1 MVTEITG
8 LDQTVIFPT
17 DNTPASRLDTSRS
30 KIWRVVKLLI
40 ALLLVAYLLYTDK
53 ISFAVLGG
61 FMGWKGILGGLGAAL
76 LISTSYVLTSLR
88 LYYLFQAN
96 RLDICLRWCLKTNF
110 IGLFA
115 NNYLP
120 TAMGG
125 DAVRAYLFTRGRSG
139 QVAHIIATI
148 AYDRLLGL
156 LALVLLAFA
165 ALGLARVWLPQLAWT
180 PAFQW
185 SFMLLGAGL
194 GGAFGAVFLSRSA
207 LALRF
212 IQALCAKLPF
222 GEALARFF
230 TAFSCLS
237 RSGRLFLLLLAMSFL
252 VHMCCA
258 LALYFT
264 GQALGLHT
272 GLGLTILLAPLIF
285 LSGVLPVSPGNLG
298 WTEYVGSW
306 LWSSQ
311 GLAWGGSLW
320 LAYRVVTV
328 VVSLIGLVFYLQTK
342 VRKPV
347 IES

>member
-1 MVTEITG
+1 MVTKITG
-8 LDQTVIFPT
+8 LNQTIILPIEK
-17 DNTPASRLDTSRS
+17 NSASQIDSRRS
-30 KIWRVVKLLI
+30 RIWFVGKLLI

-53 ISFAVLGG
+53 ISLAVLRG
-61 FMGWKGILGGLGAAL
+61 FIGWKGILGGLGAVL
-76 LISTSYVLTSLR
+76 VLIASQVLTALR
-88 LYYLFQAN
+88 VYSLFQAN
-96 RLDICLRWCLKTNF
+96 SLDLSFSWCLKTNF

-125 DAVRAYLFTRGRSG
+125 DAVRGYLFARGRSG
-139 QVAHIIATI
+139 QVAQIIATM
-148 AYDRLLGL
+148 AYDRMLGM
-156 LALVLLAFA
+156 LALALLAFT
-165 ALGLARVWLPQLAWT
+165 ALGLARIWIPQLTWT
-180 PAFQW
+180 PALKWGFT
-185 SFMLLGAGL
+185 LLGAGL
-194 GGAFGAVFLSRSA
+194 GSTFGALLITRSDKA
-207 LALRF
+207 HRF
-212 IQALCAKLPF
+212 ILKYCAKLPF
-222 GEALARFF
+222 GEAAARFF
-230 TAFSCLS
+230 TAFSYLS
-237 RSGRLFLLLLAMSFL
+237 RRGRIFLLLLALSFL
-252 VHMCCA
+252 PHLCGA

-264 GQALGLHT
+264 GQALGLYT

-311 GLAWGGSLW
+311 GLSWGGSLW

-328 VVSLIGLVFYLQTK
+328 VASLIGLIFYLQSK